1 MGIIR
6 PLKPG
11 LFIFYCIRL
20 LILTAA
26 FAVLQPVGPAAFPWL
41 VYTAPNALFPLMA
54 LFLWL
59 NSSRYGAYL
68 PLFLAG
74 KCVCLFSLLGW
85 SIISRRTAIIENFI
99 SGALI
104 WSVPRFIEGILLCGD
119 LLAIA
124 AALII
129 IKNARTAITAGDAQP
144 AIPADMEDE

>member
-1 MGIIR
+1 MEMVR

-11 LFIFYCIRL
+11 LFIYECIRL
-20 LILTAA
+20 LILAAA
-26 FAVLQPVGPAAFPWL
+26 FAALQPVGPEAFPWL

-54 LFLWL
+54 LFIWL
-59 NSSRYGAYL
+59 NVSRYGAYL

-85 SIISRRTAIIENFI
+85 SIVSWRTTIIEGFP
-99 SGALI
+99 GFAKI
-104 WSVPRFIEGILLCGD
+104 WVAPRIIEGILLCGD

-129 IKNARTAITAGDAQP
+129 IKNAQTAVSAGDAPVLEEQ
-144 AIPADMEDE
+144 